1 MIEVELRGRLTVS
14 ARKRVLLYALKNGK
28 FVREVHQLT
37 IFCETGNKA
46 FGSFYDTKVRIGL
59 QLSQNL
65 LTKKRT
71 LQLKLKDGHWE
82 RGSRPETVLT
92 LSPNE
97 LPEAYRIFRAL
108 GLHSGCPR
116 FYHRWD
122 YQFDDVTLSLKN
134 GGLAPDHWE
143 LEMLAQ
149 KEKDSSSIEKKLKVF
164 AKRLGLTPWSE
175 SEYRSIIEKVYRE
188 NPPIAFEA
196 INVKSVFI

>member
-1 MIEVELRGRLTVS
+1 MIEVELRGPLTAT
-14 ARKRVLLYALKNGK
+14 ARKKVLPYCQKNGK
-28 FVREVHQLT
+28 FVTEVNQLT
-37 IFCETGNKA
+37 IFCETRSEA

-82 RGSRPETVLT
+82 RGSR
-92 LSPNE
+92 
-97 LPEAYRIFRAL
+97 PEAYRIFRAL

-143 LEMLAQ
+143 LEMLVQEA
-149 KEKDSSSIEKKLKVF
+149 KDISRIEKKLRAF

-175 SEYRSIIEKVYRE
+175 SEYRSVIDRVYRE
-188 NPPIAFEA
+188 NPPIPFEA